1 MSNDPTGAS
10 PARRWRTWH
19 AGALGGAS
27 VRLVLLALYVA
38 AVYGVVVYVVEALW
52 PTAPVASRIFLL
64 LCAAIL
70 SVVGVGVID
79 RRLDVALPR
88 LLGRR
93 RTTPYDAVAAL
104 SAWLTTARPI
114 DTAMATL
121 ARILAD
127 GTGAATASVWLSV
140 DDRLVLA
147 ATWPADVPAES
158 VTGVPD
164 LLGRSDVDHA
174 VEVRDTGDT
183 LGALAIGKPPGEFLT
198 PMDERL
204 VGDIG
209 NSAGLLLRNARLAA
223 ELTERVRE
231 LSTQEAQ
238 LRASRRR
245 LVRARDTTR
254 RRLADDI
261 SVTVRRNLAQLR
273 TRLPRLRDELGA
285 EPDQAAKTLAGL
297 QDDADQ
303 LVARL
308 RTIVHGVYP
317 PVLRNHGLRAALDA
331 LATTL
336 PWPTEVDADDVGRY
350 LPDIEATIYFCAATL
365 ARLRSVGDHETVL
378 RLRLRA
384 DQHELHL
391 SVHDA
396 RASEAPTVPADALAD
411 VVDRLA
417 TLGGTLDVSYVDG
430 VVTHARLPLGDTDHE
445 SDRMAGVL

>member
-1 MSNDPTGAS
+1 MTNN
-10 PARRWRTWH
+10 PARVWRRTH
-19 AGALGGAS
+19 LGGAA

-38 AVYGVVVYVVEALW
+38 AVYGVVVYLVEALW
-52 PTAPVASRIFLL
+52 PTAPVVSHIFLL

-70 SVVGVGVID
+70 SVVGVNVID
-79 RRLDVALPR
+79 RRVDVVLGR

-147 ATWPADVPAES
+147 ATWPAEPPADDLPAEP

-164 LLGRSDVDHA
+164 LLCRTDVDHA

-231 LSTQEAQ
+231 LSTQEGE

-254 RRLADDI
+254 RRLADEI
-261 SVTVRRNLAQLR
+261 NATVRRNLAQLR
-273 TRLPRLRDELGA
+273 TMLPRLRDELRA
-285 EPDQAAKTLAGL
+285 APDQAATTLTGL

-365 ARLRSVGDHETVL
+365 ARLRSVGDRETVL

-391 SVHDA
+391 SVHDQ

-411 VVDRLA
+411 VVDRLT
-417 TLGGTLDVSYVDG
+417 TLGGTLNVSYVDG
-430 VVTHARLPLGDTDHE
+430 VVTHARLPLGDADHE

>member
-1 MSNDPTGAS
+1 MSNDPTGA
-10 PARRWRTWH
+10 PPVRRWRTWH
-19 AGALGGAS
+19 IGGAS

-38 AVYGVVVYVVEALW
+38 AVYGVVVYVVEAVW

-64 LCAAIL
+64 LCAAVL
-70 SVVGVGVID
+70 SVVGVNIID
-79 RRLDVALPR
+79 RRLDVALGR
-88 LLGRR
+88 VLLGRR

-147 ATWPADVPAES
+147 ATWPDGVPAEP

-164 LLGRSDVDHA
+164 LLCRKDVDHA

-261 SVTVRRNLAQLR
+261 SVTVRRNLAQIK
-273 TRLPRLRDELGA
+273 TKLPRLRDELGA
-285 EPDQAAKTLAGL
+285 DPDQAARTLFSL

-365 ARLRSVGDHETVL
+365 ARLRSVGDRETVL

-391 SVHDA
+391 SVHDE
-396 RASEAPTVPADALAD
+396 RAS
-411 VVDRLA
+411 
-417 TLGGTLDVSYVDG
+417 
-430 VVTHARLPLGDTDHE
+430 
-445 SDRMAGVL
+445 